1 MSNSN
6 INHHTEETLA
16 GVMEEH
22 YHDHGTDG
30 FVEETYAE
38 ELARL
43 EANVAVARKERDR
56 LQLLE
61 QACRADF
68 DRKRAAY
75 DKAMRPNREY
85 WARYDAAKEAYA
97 NTFVFEEEE
106 PAYLA

>member
-30 FVEETYAE
+30 VAEETYAE
-38 ELARL
+38 EMARL
-43 EANVAVARKERDR
+43 EHNVAVARKERDR
-56 LQLLE
+56 LQVLE

-68 DRKRAAY
+68 DR
-75 DKAMRPNREY
+75 MRGQLEESRRSNREH
-85 WARYDAAKEAYA
+85 WARFD
-97 NTFVFEEEE
+97 EEE
-106 PAYLA
+106 PKQA